1 MSLSGASCNAMIPGV
16 PQAVLPSGFCGILLL
31 VVRIE
36 TGVQS
41 MSLPTSHFT
50 GAGSALG
57 LGSSLM
63 DMTFKKL
70 GHKLCFL
77 GV

>member
-31 VVRIE
+31 VVHIE

-41 MSLPTSHFT
+41 MFLPTSHFT
-50 GAGSALG
+50 GIGSASG

-70 GHKLCFL
+70 GHELCFL